1 MISNV
6 DVMSKS
12 YLSFSSWT
20 TNGHAVWIYD
30 QTQGE
35 LESSQM
41 VTRQWGVLPWQI
53 MGAAQLPS
61 LAPAFVLLSQWW
73 WRNIS

>member
-41 VTRQWGVLPWQI
+41 VTRQWEFCLGKSW
-53 MGAAQLPS
+53 GAAQLPS